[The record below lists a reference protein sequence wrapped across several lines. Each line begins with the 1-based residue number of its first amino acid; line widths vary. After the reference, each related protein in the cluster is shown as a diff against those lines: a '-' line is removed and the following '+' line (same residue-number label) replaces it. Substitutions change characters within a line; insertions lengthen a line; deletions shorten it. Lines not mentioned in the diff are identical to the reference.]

1 MRKIGIGLFGTT
13 LPFLILAGLEV
24 ALDAGGQP
32 SIGWQLLAYVLLTA
46 AEVMVSITCLEF
58 SYTQAPRSLK
68 SFVMALFLMSA
79 SIGNLFT
86 SMVNALIQ
94 RPGEPPLLEGAA
106 YFLFFAGLMAAAAA
120 LFIPVAQRFRDQ
132 RVLQESE

>member
-1 MRKIGIGLFGTT
+1 
-13 LPFLILAGLEV
+13 
-24 ALDAGGQP
+24 
-32 SIGWQLLAYVLLTA
+32 
-46 AEVMVSITCLEF
+46 
-58 SYTQAPRSLK
+58 
-68 SFVMALFLMSA
+68 MSA

-86 SMVNALIQ
+86 SMVNAVIQ